1 MSWEYL
7 MIIVTMN
14 WTNELKVFVEL
25 TMFELHN
32 DFSYSWVRQS
42 SNFLFFDSN
51 NHNEEPI
58 CRKFR
63 KCLVKLFFRM
73 RSQEMEIN
81 RSKN

>member
-42 SNFLFFDSN
+42 SNF
-51 NHNEEPI
+51 
-58 CRKFR
+58 
-63 KCLVKLFFRM
+63 
-73 RSQEMEIN
+73 
-81 RSKN
+81 